1 MTKVSQ
7 DKFFG
12 ADERTLWD
20 NRDAA
25 RKRLARP
32 VGRTQEIDGRRYLR
46 LEDYANWKGRSV
58 KGKLVKEPGIL
69 AASCNG
75 WRMAQGSKATLAHV
89 PVGPVT
95 CWAANTLFGVHEV
108 EEVSKLVQERAD
120 LLAGFRRWTL
130 HDFDREPGY
139 FTRPSSLHKRSFVE
153 EVAAWRDQALC
164 FAQEVFALRE
174 ALGKV
179 AERYFEGNRLLFDD
193 ERDALEAQANVWQL
207 LREHFSDMVVV
218 ELERVGEDA
227 PNVPRLGIAEVEEA
241 GRVLGQDRAAYLVDL
256 AKADALRTLGEL
268 NAAAEVM
275 ERHVADAGISDH

>member
-69 AASCNG
+69 AASWNA
-75 WRMAQGSKATLAHV
+75 WRRLQGSKATLAHV

-95 CWAANTLFGVHEV
+95 CWAANTPFGVHEV

-275 ERHVADAGISDH
+275 ERHVE